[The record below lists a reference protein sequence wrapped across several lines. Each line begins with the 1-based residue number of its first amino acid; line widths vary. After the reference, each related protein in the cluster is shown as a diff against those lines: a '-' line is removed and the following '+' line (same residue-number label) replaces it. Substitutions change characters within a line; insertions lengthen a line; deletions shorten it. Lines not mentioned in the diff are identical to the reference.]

1 MPILEPGRDGGASDG
16 ERVTEMEREWPDGEE
31 PRQCGAAA
39 PRRERSAVS
48 RGAGVSHRRITQ
60 KHLRDLATWQSSV
73 TSISQTGVTEE

>member
-48 RGAGVSHRRITQ
+48 KGAG
-60 KHLRDLATWQSSV
+60 
-73 TSISQTGVTEE
+73 GVTPKKNPEASAGFGNMAVIGDLDKPDWGD